1 MERSVGVEEARNRL
15 GRLAEEVNDSS
26 DVVVLTR
33 RGEPLAVLM
42 GTQEYQRSLEVQ
54 RQAARA
60 ELQSRVE
67 ALRRAVSEAGID
79 VALVDEAVRAAR
91 RAG

>member
-79 VALVDEAVRAAR
+79 VALVDEAVSAAR